1 VSFEIQ
7 LSTRAYKFFKKIPR
21 DVYIRLINKIEELAE
36 NPFPTGVKRI
46 FGREEKLFRI
56 RVGDYRILYE
66 IFPDKKVILIVNI
79 DKRSKVYK

>member
-1 VSFEIQ
+1 MSFEIQ